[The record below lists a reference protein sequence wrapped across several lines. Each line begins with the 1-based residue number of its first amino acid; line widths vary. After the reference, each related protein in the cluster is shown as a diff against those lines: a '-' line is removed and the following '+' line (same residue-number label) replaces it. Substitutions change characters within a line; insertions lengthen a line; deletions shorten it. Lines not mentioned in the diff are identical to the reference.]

1 MIQETIHLQQ
11 HNKLISKLFEDI
23 FGNKTEIYFK
33 IEHFPEE
40 FYEENISS
48 ENRDNEI
55 ISFSILS
62 KDLLSYDQAVFQYL
76 EEHGRQA
83 PFVIPFRQLPPEFAD
98 YVSSDEDI
106 EYHPYFIEFQ
116 VNAACL
122 SKYQKLFSL
131 MDGMWHGGYL
141 LPDSSNVA
149 PDLQKLK
156 EAQSIMGVYDDTIPG
171 ILMTSASP
179 VRFRRSSLMIT
190 DHLLSEEEQTMI
202 ENLYQTED
210 SVREDSDIES
220 LLSELFTDITDFKI
234 ESFNVGDGNCIYITA
249 TGKSKKK
256 FYFDIGYRYICSL
269 TTEEGEVISHYPYA
283 ENHLNTRKPDM
294 VILSHWDLD
303 HILGVVYAGEHIFMI
318 PWIAPDL
325 NDDAHPAKASAK
337 RLAKYLEL
345 RGQLNLIP
353 LTTKKFTKKGRQI
366 FKNDKAT
373 IGMAKGGGMLT
384 KINNT
389 GIVIRMEGEEGYT
402 LLAGDA
408 EYSTWPS
415 CISTIKVPPKCSYLL
430 VPHHASNMIYK
441 GVPVTD
447 SLQGR
452 AIICASGDNEKHPL
466 FTHLLELT
474 KKGYLYEITGLC
486 SSSIIITTINKARQ
500 IKAT

>member
-249 TGKSKKK
+249 TGKSKKN
-256 FYFDIGYRYICSL
+256 S
-269 TTEEGEVISHYPYA
+269 
-283 ENHLNTRKPDM
+283 
-294 VILSHWDLD
+294 ILILD
-303 HILGVVYAGEHIFMI
+303 
-318 PWIAPDL
+318 
-325 NDDAHPAKASAK
+325 
-337 RLAKYLEL
+337 
-345 RGQLNLIP
+345 
-353 LTTKKFTKKGRQI
+353 
-366 FKNDKAT
+366 
-373 IGMAKGGGMLT
+373 
-384 KINNT
+384 T
-389 GIVIRMEGEEGYT
+389 GIY
-402 LLAGDA
+402 AA
-408 EYSTWPS
+408 
-415 CISTIKVPPKCSYLL
+415 
-430 VPHHASNMIYK
+430 
-441 GVPVTD
+441 
-447 SLQGR
+447 
-452 AIICASGDNEKHPL
+452 
-466 FTHLLELT
+466 
-474 KKGYLYEITGLC
+474 
-486 SSSIIITTINKARQ
+486 
-500 IKAT
+500 